1 MPASAEEV
9 ARAAVPDRSGIIG
22 RLVVED
28 RRRWRW
34 GRRLLVNHLGRRR
47 GCGAVMLD
55 NPAPDHVMDDAMV
68 DDRAAAGASRLG
80 VGWRGRDGQAGG
92 QGGGERRA

>member
-1 MPASAEEV
+1 M
-9 ARAAVPDRSGIIG
+9 I
-22 RLVVED
+22 
-28 RRRWRW
+28 
-34 GRRLLVNHLGRRR
+34 
-47 GCGAVMLD
+47 D